1 MKKKLRVAIIG
12 CGRILPMHAVPAT
25 VLEQS
30 ELVAVCDIRAERAK
44 PRVYRRELRV
54 RKPRLVEV
62 QVARGRIF

>member
-44 PRVYRRELRV
+44 AAAEKYGC
-54 RKPRLVEV
+54 K
-62 QVARGRIF
+62 AYTD

>member
-44 PRVYRRELRV
+44 PR
-54 RKPRLVEV
+54 RKSTA
-62 QVARGRIF
+62 ARHIRTIKIF

>member
-44 PRVYRRELRV
+44 AEI
-54 RKPRLVEV
+54 
-62 QVARGRIF
+62 GRAHV